1 LNREAKIAGGNLSF
15 PCLTALRVARG
26 YVAQAHDNSNPA
38 GRTKQEFYKESKT
51 SIVCC
56 LLTRIHMTKKEA
68 AIKVR
73 GLKKSYG
80 KNEVLKGIDLTVN
93 KGSMLALLG
102 PNGAGKT
109 TTVRILSTLLKYD
122 DGQVTIDGFDVDK
135 QASQVRS
142 VIGLTGQSAAIDELL
157 TGRENL
163 VMMGRLYRLT
173 KDSAKARAEELLAE
187 FDLVDA
193 ADRTVKTYSGGM
205 RRRLD
210 LAVSLIAAP
219 PIIFL
224 DEPTTGLD
232 PRSRIA
238 MWEIIRKLM
247 TGGTTI
253 LLTTQYLEEA
263 DQLADQIMV
272 IDGGKV
278 IAEGTATELKS
289 KVGKD
294 HLELVFKDTDNFLA
308 ATRLLKEDVID
319 TNDREYSLSMVI
331 DDTNKDVRRVLDVLA
346 SKGIDIVSMAV
357 HKPTLDDVFLSLT
370 GKQVKH
376 TDAEGEA

>member
-1 LNREAKIAGGNLSF
+1 MSENVIEVK
-15 PCLTALRVARG
+15 
-26 YVAQAHDNSNPA
+26 
-38 GRTKQEFYKESKT
+38 
-51 SIVCC
+51 
-56 LLTRIHMTKKEA
+56 
-68 AIKVR
+68 

-80 KNEVLKGIDLTVN
+80 KTEVLKGIDLKVQ

-109 TTVRILSTLLKYD
+109 TTVRIMSTLLKYD
-122 DGQVTIDGFDVDK
+122 AGSVVINGYDVATD
-135 QASQVRS
+135 ADRVRA
-142 VIGLTGQSAAIDELL
+142 VIGLTGQSAAVDELL

-163 VMMGRLYRLT
+163 IMMGRLYRLT
-173 KDSAKARAEELLAE
+173 KKSAIARSNELLDE
-187 FDLVDA
+187 FDLVKA
-193 ADRTVKTYSGGM
+193 ADRPLKTYSGGM

-210 LAVSLIAAP
+210 LAVSLIATP

-238 MWEIIRKLM
+238 MWDIIKNLM
-247 TGGTTI
+247 KAGTTI

-263 DQLADQIMV
+263 DQLADQIVV

-278 IAEGTATELKS
+278 IAEGTAKELKS

-294 HLELVFKDTDNFLA
+294 RFEIVFKDKKTLASAVTLLGSGVVDTDS
-308 ATRLLKEDVID
+308 KENSLTMILSD
-319 TNDREYSLSMVI
+319 TNRDARGAL
-331 DDTNKDVRRVLDVLA
+331 DTLA
-346 SKGIDIVSMAV
+346 KSKISIESMAV

-370 GKQVKH
+370 GKQSATNVKE
-376 TDAEGEA
+376 DE